1 MTTSAGRRRH
11 PAYAAILMVFAMMAG
26 YPASPAA
33 SAPTAPVAPP
43 VPRTDLVA
51 LGDSYTA
58 GTGADADPLPEPG
71 SWAWTFP
78 CIQTPG
84 GYVDVLAGNAIVR
97 KTGNAACHGAL
108 VDAPTPPGQGSVPSV
123 MMQIAGMTSSGEL
136 SVETEL
142 VTLTAG
148 ANDVGVNTALFA
160 CTTGSNLACM
170 DAVRTSTHELFMLK
184 PLLTEAYRAIHQ
196 AAPRAR
202 IAVLGYAPLFD
213 PARSFLGMSA
223 ENMQLVNYG
232 TFALNTA
239 IAQAVTAA
247 NSQFQANAKFVN
259 VTARFTGHEANS
271 TEPWIYFGQ
280 VPVTGPDGN
289 PTPDP
294 RNFHPNAAGHQE
306 YAAAVEA
313 AIPLRGLAR
322 R

>member
-1 MTTSAGRRRH
+1 MAETTVRRRH
-11 PAYAAILMVFAMMAG
+11 PAYAAVLMVLALLAG
-26 YPASPAA
+26 YPASPAGA
-33 SAPTAPVAPP
+33 APVAPP
-43 VPRTDLVA
+43 APRVDLVA

-58 GTGADADPLPEPG
+58 GTGADADPLPEPDA
-71 SWAWTFP
+71 WAWTFP
-78 CIQTPG
+78 CIQTDG
-84 GYVDVLAGNAIVR
+84 GYVDVLAGNPIAR

-108 VDAPTPPGQGSVPSV
+108 VDAPTPPEQGSVPSV
-123 MMQIAGMTSSGEL
+123 MMQVADLTNSGAL
-136 SVETEL
+136 SADTEL

-148 ANDVGVNTALFA
+148 ANDVGVNTALFV

-184 PLLTEAYRAIHQ
+184 PVLTEAYRAIHQ

-213 PARSFLGMSA
+213 PARSFPGMSA
-223 ENMQLVNYG
+223 ENMKLVNYG
-232 TFALNTA
+232 TLALNTA

-247 NSQFQANAKFVN
+247 NSQYQANAKFVN
-259 VTARFTGHEANS
+259 VTSRFTGHAANS
-271 TEPWIYFGQ
+271 AEPWIYFSQ
-280 VPVTGPDGN
+280 APVPGPDGN
-289 PTPDP
+289 LTPDP
-294 RNFHPNAAGHQE
+294 RNFHPNAAGHQQ

>member
-1 MTTSAGRRRH
+1 
-11 PAYAAILMVFAMMAG
+11 MVLALLAG
-26 YPASPAA
+26 YPASPAGA
-33 SAPTAPVAPP
+33 APVAPAAPP
-43 VPRTDLVA
+43 VPRVDLVA

-58 GTGADADPLPEPG
+58 GTGAG
-71 SWAWTFP
+71 GWAWTFP

-84 GYVDVLAGNAIVR
+84 GYVDVLAGNPIIR

-108 VDAPTPPGQGSVPSV
+108 VDAPTPPEQGSVPSV
-123 MMQIAGMTSSGEL
+123 MMQITELTTSGALSG
-136 SVETEL
+136 ETEL

-160 CTTGSNLACM
+160 CATGSNLACM

-184 PLLTEAYRAIHQ
+184 PVLTEAYRAIHQ

-232 TFALNTA
+232 AFALNRA
-239 IAQAVTAA
+239 IGEAAADA
-247 NSQFQANAKFVN
+247 NSKYQANAKFVD

-271 TEPWIYFGQ
+271 AEPWIYFSQ
-280 VPVTGPDGN
+280 TPIIGPDGN

-294 RNFHPNAAGHQE
+294 RNFHPNAAGHQQ
-306 YAAAVEA
+306 YAAAVKA
-313 AIPLRGLAR
+313 AVPLPALAR
-322 R
+322 S